1 MSAESIR
8 VLLVEDDDD
17 DVFLARTLLQEVF
30 GAECAVSHVASV
42 EAAVKQVRV
51 CPLDLILLD
60 LTLPDSRGW
69 ETVWRV
75 HEAAPDVALVVLTGR
90 TDDSRGVEAI
100 RQGAQDYLIKG
111 HVDAASMERSV
122 RYAIERKRT
131 ERELKRYQE
140 QLQDLVDEATRDL
153 LTANEQLLRE
163 VRERKAAE
171 LQLREALTRLEEHS
185 EAKTRFVSNV
195 SHELKT
201 PLASLSHAVENMKA
215 GVVGTVPDRV
225 RLYLDMMEEDC
236 RRLRTTVND
245 ILDLSRLEANR
256 LVLSR
261 VKLNIAR
268 FVEQAANSLR
278 IQAEEKGQTLLVQ
291 VERKPMFTLCDPPK
305 MERVVLN
312 VVANAIKF
320 TQSGGRIVIAVRAD
334 GHDDGGAP
342 FVCVDCVDNGVGIPP
357 EHLPHIA
364 QRFYRVG
371 EHVAGTGLGLSLS
384 KDVVELHGGT
394 MQIVSPP
401 PGQARGTQ
409 VRVRMRCESP
419 PTVLTVDDHEAV
431 RAVLRAQLSA
441 AGYEVLEAPTG
452 EHALELLLAT
462 LRPDL
467 LIVDM
472 FLPGIQGLDL
482 IARIKTVAELRY
494 LPIVVITG
502 RELDAVSGSR
512 LREFGVPALAK
523 PWKWNELIEQL
534 EDVTLAKHYLKF

>member
-1 MSAESIR
+1 MSDETIR
-8 VLLVEDDDD
+8 VLLVEDDED
-17 DVFLARTLLQEVF
+17 DVFLARTLLQGVF
-30 GAECAVSHVASV
+30 GADCTVTHVASA
-42 EAAVKQVRV
+42 EDAVKQLHLGPVDV
-51 CPLDLILLD
+51 ILLD

-75 HEAAPDVALVVLTGR
+75 HAAAPDVALVVLTGR
-90 TDDSRGVEAI
+90 SDDTRGVEAI

-111 HVDAASMERSV
+111 HVDADTIERSV
-122 RYAIERKRT
+122 RYAIERKRS

-153 LTANEQLLRE
+153 LNANEQLHRE
-163 VRERKAAE
+163 VRERKGAE

-201 PLASLSHAVENMKA
+201 PLASLSHAVENLKA
-215 GVVGTVPDRV
+215 GAVGAVPERV
-225 RLYLDMMEEDC
+225 RQYLDMMEEDC

-245 ILDLSRLEANR
+245 ILDLSRVEANR
-256 LVLSR
+256 LVLNR

-278 IQAEEKGQTLLVQ
+278 IQAEEKGQSLVVQ
-291 VERKPMFTLCDPPK
+291 LERRPMFISCDPPK

-312 VVANAIKF
+312 VVANALKF
-320 TQSGGRIVIAVRAD
+320 TPPGGRIEIAVHAD
-334 GHDDGGAP
+334 GHDESGAAM
-342 FVCVDCVDNGVGIPP
+342 VGVDCVDNGVGIPP
-357 EHLPHIA
+357 EHLPRIA
-364 QRFYRVG
+364 QRYYRVG
-371 EHVAGTGLGLSLS
+371 EHVSGTGLGLSLS
-384 KDVVELHGGT
+384 KDIVELHGGA

-401 PGQARGTQ
+401 PGRPQGTQ
-409 VRVRMRCESP
+409 VSVRLRCEAP
-419 PTVLTVDDHEAV
+419 PTVLTVDDHPAV

-441 AGYEVLEAPTG
+441 AGYEVIEAPTG
-452 EHALELLLAT
+452 EGALDLLLGS

-467 LIVDM
+467 LIVDLY
-472 FLPGIQGLDL
+472 LPGIQGLDL
-482 IARIKTVAELRY
+482 IARIKSIADLRY

-502 RELDAVSGSR
+502 RELDSDSGSR